1 MSPLGM
7 NVRTWVGT
15 MNKAGIDCDAGERPG
30 YIPRWNAGM
39 PSQFP
44 APIGCIQG
52 AAQNATFKRPESD
65 GLANGV
71 GDDGVAVVLR
81 KGAAN
86 LVKRAYLHSSV
97 IWMSAYWHCINFLR
111 DRRKT
116 GDKPEKFDQDEGST
130 LHVERP

>member
-1 MSPLGM
+1 M

-15 MNKAGIDCDAGERPG
+15 MNEAGIDCDAGSAPD

-39 PSQFP
+39 PDQFP
-44 APIGCIQG
+44 ASVGWIQG
-52 AAQNATFKRPESD
+52 DAEDATFKRPESD

-71 GDDGVAVVLR
+71 VDNGVAVTVALR
-81 KGAAN
+81 NGAAN

-97 IWMSAYWHCINFLR
+97 TWMSAYSHWINFLR

-116 GDKPEKFDQDEGST
+116 RDKPDKFDQDEGST
-130 LHVERP
+130 LHVERR